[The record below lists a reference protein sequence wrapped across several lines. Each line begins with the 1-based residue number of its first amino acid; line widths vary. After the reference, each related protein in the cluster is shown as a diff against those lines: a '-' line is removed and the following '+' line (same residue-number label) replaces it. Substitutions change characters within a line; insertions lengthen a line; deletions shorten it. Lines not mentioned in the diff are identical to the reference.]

1 MDRWKLTACGLLT
14 LLAVLGAYA
23 NHFQNTFHF
32 DDAHTVEEN
41 PFIRDLHNIPR
52 FFTDATTF
60 SSLPTNQSYRPLI
73 STTLAIDYHLA
84 HGLNPGWFQV
94 DTFIWFVLL
103 LAAMFFFFLHLM
115 ESAAPSPNNGYV
127 AMFAVALYGLHPV
140 CAESVNYIVQR
151 GEVHST
157 LGVVLAFVMYLYW
170 PRCRAW
176 GLYLLPVIVGS
187 LSKPPALMF
196 LPILFV

>member
-23 NHFQNTFHF
+23 NHFENTFHF

-94 DTFIWFVLL
+94 DTFIWYVLL
-103 LAAMFFFFLHLM
+103 LAAMFLD
-115 ESAAPSPNNGYV
+115 
-127 AMFAVALYGLHPV
+127 
-140 CAESVNYIVQR
+140 R
-151 GEVHST
+151 KST
-157 LGVVLAFVMYLYW
+157 RLN
-170 PRCRAW
+170 
-176 GLYLLPVIVGS
+176 S
-187 LSKPPALMF
+187 S
-196 LPILFV
+196 